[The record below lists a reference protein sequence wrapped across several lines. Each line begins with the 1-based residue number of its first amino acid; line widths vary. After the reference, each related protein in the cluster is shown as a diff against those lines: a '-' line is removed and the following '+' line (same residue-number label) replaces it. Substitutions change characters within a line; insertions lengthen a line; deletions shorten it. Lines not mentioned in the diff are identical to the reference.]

1 MQPSDLKQRLYDQL
15 ALDYCCT
22 PAEAA
27 DRKNQFHVYVPLE
40 GRRRFE
46 EKPVVTFTDNTMVIT
61 STKTQVQYDLS
72 VIEKFTF
79 DDIEDAVIGIKADA
93 ASASITLDEYT
104 VSISGAKPD
113 TQVRLLASDG
123 RQLQS
128 YKTAQDGSVTFS
140 IADLPTGN
148 YIIASESIIVKILKK

>member
-1 MQPSDLKQRLYDQL
+1 MKRLL
-15 ALDYCCT
+15 TLLCT
-22 PAEAA
+22 VLLSVPTFSQNTLTIHQK
-27 DRKNQFHVYVPLE
+27 DGQQFSY
-40 GRRRFE
+40 GFE
-46 EKPVVTFTDNTMVIT
+46 EKPVVTFTDNTIVIK

-72 VIEKFTF
+72 NVAKFTF
-79 DDIEDAVIGIKADA
+79 NDIEDAVIGIKADA

-113 TQVRLLASDG
+113 TQVRLFASDG

-140 IADLPTGN
+140 IADLPAGN
-148 YIIASESIIVKILKK
+148 YIIASESITVKILKK

>member
-1 MQPSDLKQRLYDQL
+1 MKRLL
-15 ALDYCCT
+15 TILCT
-22 PAEAA
+22 VLLSAPTFSQNTLTIHQK
-27 DRKNQFHVYVPLE
+27 DGQQFSY
-40 GRRRFE
+40 GFE